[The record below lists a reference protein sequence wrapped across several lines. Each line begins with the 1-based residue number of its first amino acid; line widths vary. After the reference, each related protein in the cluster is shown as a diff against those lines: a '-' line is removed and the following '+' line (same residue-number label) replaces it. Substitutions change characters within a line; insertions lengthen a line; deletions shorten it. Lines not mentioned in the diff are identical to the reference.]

1 MTSTEALLLA
11 VSAAAAGLINAVA
24 GGGTLVTFPT
34 LLLVGTPSVVA
45 NATSTLALVIG
56 TFGGV
61 FGYRRQLSQVQIWL
75 RRFIPVS
82 LAGGLIGAVLLT
94 VSGERIF
101 SKLVPFLLL
110 FATVLFVGQG
120 AFRRFAG
127 FDDAAGATPH
137 PHGRTIWVAI
147 VFQFFV
153 AVYGGYFGA
162 GIGILMLASLG
173 FVGLSDIH
181 EMNALKTVLG
191 SLINLVAAV
200 YFILAG
206 LISWPKAGVMTVG
219 ALAGYFFGAHFA
231 QRIPQKHVRR
241 IITGIGFTISA
252 VFFYQQFLR

>member
-1 MTSTEALLLA
+1 MTWTEALLLA
-11 VSAAAAGLINAVA
+11 VAAAAAGLINAVA

-61 FGYRRQLSQVQIWL
+61 LGYRRQLAQVRVWL
-75 RRFIPVS
+75 KRFIPVS

-94 VSGERIF
+94 ASGEKIF
-101 SKLVPFLLL
+101 SRLVPFLLL
-110 FATVLFVGQG
+110 FATVLFLGQG

-127 FDDAAGATPH
+127 LGDAAGAAH
-137 PHGRTIWVAI
+137 PHSRTAWVAI

-191 SLINLVAAV
+191 SLINLVAAG
-200 YFILAG
+200 YFIFAG

-252 VFFYQQFLR
+252 VLFYQQFLR

>member
-1 MTSTEALLLA
+1 MTWPEVLLLA
-11 VSAAAAGLINAVA
+11 VSAAAAGLINAIA

-34 LLLVGTPSVVA
+34 LLFVGTPSVVA
-45 NATSTLALVIG
+45 NATNTLALVFG
-56 TFGGV
+56 TVGGV
-61 FGYRRQLSQVQIWL
+61 FGYRRQFGDVRIWL
-75 RRFIPVS
+75 RRFIPVC

-94 VSGERIF
+94 ATGEKAFAR
-101 SKLVPFLLL
+101 LVPFLLL

-127 FDDAAGATPH
+127 FADLTASH
-137 PHGRTIWVAI
+137 PHGRKIWLAI
-147 VFQFFV
+147 IFQFFV

-173 FVGLSDIH
+173 FVGLTDIH

-200 YFILAG
+200 YFIFAG
-206 LISWPKAGVMTVG
+206 LINWPKAGVMTVG
-219 ALAGYFFGAHFA
+219 ALVGYYFGAHFS
-231 QRIPQKHVRR
+231 QRIPQKHVRQ

-252 VFFYQQFLR
+252 VLFYQQFLR